1 MNAMSVPLH
10 PDPSEAPSS
19 LSQPYVPQEGTF
31 DELVAHDGTVRPH
44 WQALVQEFST
54 LDETDRQ
61 YARTIAS
68 RMLRDDGMT
77 YLARQDG
84 SQTERPWQLN
94 LFPLLISHH
103 EWKQIE
109 EGLIQRARLLN
120 LVLGDLYGRQQLIKD
135 GTLPPALVFGNSQF
149 LQPCHG
155 ISVPGGTY
163 LHFLAFD
170 LARSP
175 DGRWWVLRDR
185 TEAPSGA
192 GFALE
197 NRIIMSRALPDIFT
211 QNNVQRLSSFFQTF
225 SEHFLECA
233 QRDDPLAVVL
243 SPGPQN
249 ATYFEHAYLSRYLGY
264 ADVEGSD
271 LTVRDDRLFL
281 KTVEGLK
288 PVDLVLRRVHSDLCD
303 PLELRTDSTLGVPGL
318 LQAVRAG
325 QVTIANALG
334 SGLVETE
341 GLLSFLP
348 GLSRFFFGED
358 LKMPGVA
365 TWWCG
370 QATERAY
377 VLDNLHR
384 LMIRKVLSPRKGI
397 PPSRLTFFGPDL
409 STQGRENL
417 KQAILRRGHE
427 FIGREMVSPST
438 TPFWSDQGTL
448 HPSPMTLRI
457 YLTASNDGYRVMAG
471 GLTRVSVRSD
481 PRGHWHEPG
490 DFSKDTWVQWEG
502 PLDTP
507 KFLTQPHH
515 TLELRRGG
523 RDLPS
528 RTADDL
534 FWLGRYSERAE
545 GAVRLLRSLVA
556 RLSGETGLGSDPETL
571 HRLVSLLVIQEHL
584 SQRRAKR
591 AVEGGARSI
600 ERELR
605 SILFDPDSPDG
616 LARVLLNLRQ
626 SAERVRERL
635 SSDIWQTLTELT
647 NIPKNFGGFQGQSI
661 DDAIRLLSLM
671 IQHLAA
677 LNGMIMENMTR
688 SYAWRFLDMGRRME
702 RVRHISRLTRNLC
715 ARGIPEE
722 TGDLNLLLELAD
734 SSITYRTRYKSSAK
748 LAAVLDLL
756 LADETNP
763 RSVVFQLMTIE
774 NHMDTLPEEKT
785 KATVTPALR
794 ILTRLRTELRLADM
808 MKLEGITPKSN
819 VRIHLDRLLRQLDN
833 GVHELSDIVA
843 SKYFSHSSPQRVSG
857 PQWFETPP

>member
-1 MNAMSVPLH
+1 MFY
-10 PDPSEAPSS
+10 
-19 LSQPYVPQEGTF
+19 PYPPQEGTF
-31 DELVAHDGTVRPH
+31 DELVTPDGTVRPH
-44 WQALVQEFST
+44 WQTLLQEFST
-54 LDETDRQ
+54 LDEADQQ
-61 YARTIAS
+61 YARTITS

-94 LFPLLISHH
+94 LFPLLISHQ

-120 LVLGDLYGRQQLIKD
+120 FVLGDLYGRQQLIKD

-175 DGRWWVLRDR
+175 DGQWWVLRDR
-185 TEAPSGA
+185 TEAPAGA

-197 NRIIMSRALPDIFT
+197 NRIIMSRALPDIFS

-225 SEHFLECA
+225 SEHFLDCA

-249 ATYFEHAYLSRYLGY
+249 ATYFEHAYLARYLGY

-288 PVDLVLRRVHSDLCD
+288 PVDLVLRRIHSDLCD
-303 PLELRTDSTLGVPGL
+303 PLELRTNSALGVPGL

-325 QVTIANALG
+325 QVTLANALG
-334 SGLVETE
+334 SGLVESE

-348 GLSRFFFGED
+348 GLSKFFFGES
-358 LKMPGVA
+358 LKMPSVA

-370 QATERAY
+370 QPSERGY
-377 VLDNLHR
+377 VLDNLPR
-384 LMIRKVLSPRKGI
+384 LMIRKVLSPQRGI
-397 PPSRLTFFGPDL
+397 APSRLSFFGPDL
-409 STQGRENL
+409 SSQERENL
-417 KQAILRRGHE
+417 KKAILRRGHE
-427 FIGREMVSPST
+427 FVGREIVSPST

-448 HPSPMTLRI
+448 RPAPMTLRI
-457 YLTASNDGYRVMAG
+457 YLTATHDGYRVMAG
-471 GLTRVSVRSD
+471 GLTRVSVQSD

-490 DFSKDTWVQWEG
+490 DFSKDTWVHWEG
-502 PLDTP
+502 PLDAP

-515 TLELRRGG
+515 TLQLRRGG

-534 FWLGRYSERAE
+534 YWLGRYAERAE
-545 GAVRLLRSLVA
+545 GAIRLLRNLVS
-556 RLSGETGLGSDPETL
+556 RLSGETGPGGDPETF
-571 HRLVSLLVIQEHL
+571 HRLVSLLVMREHL
-584 SQRRAKR
+584 SHRRAKR
-591 AVEGGARSI
+591 AVEGGPRAI

-616 LARVLLNLRQ
+616 LALVLLNLRR

-635 SSDIWQTLTELT
+635 SLDIWQTITELT
-647 NIPKNFGGFQGQSI
+647 SIPKNFGGFQGQSL

-677 LNGMIMENMTR
+677 LNGMVMENMTR

-702 RVRHISRLTRNLC
+702 RIRHISRLTRNLC
-715 ARGIPEE
+715 TRGIPEE

-763 RSVVFQLMTIE
+763 RSVVFQVMTIE
-774 NHMDTLPEEKT
+774 THLATLPEEKT
-785 KATVTPALR
+785 AVVVTPALR

-808 MKLEGITPKSN
+808 MKLEEVNTKTGLRYS
-819 VRIHLDRLLRQLDN
+819 LDRLLRQLDK
-833 GVHELSDIVA
+833 GVHGLSDIVA

-857 PQWFETPP
+857 PQWFESHP

>member
-1 MNAMSVPLH
+1 M
-10 PDPSEAPSS
+10 
-19 LSQPYVPQEGTF
+19 
-31 DELVAHDGTVRPH
+31 
-44 WQALVQEFST
+44 
-54 LDETDRQ
+54 
-61 YARTIAS
+61 
-68 RMLRDDGMT
+68 
-77 YLARQDG
+77 
-84 SQTERPWQLN
+84 
-94 LFPLLISHH
+94 
-103 EWKQIE
+103 
-109 EGLIQRARLLN
+109 
-120 LVLGDLYGRQQLIKD
+120 
-135 GTLPPALVFGNSQF
+135 
-149 LQPCHG
+149 
-155 ISVPGGTY
+155 
-163 LHFLAFD
+163 
-170 LARSP
+170 
-175 DGRWWVLRDR
+175 
-185 TEAPSGA
+185 
-192 GFALE
+192 
-197 NRIIMSRALPDIFT
+197 
-211 QNNVQRLSSFFQTF
+211 QRLSSFFQTF

-249 ATYFEHAYLSRYLGY
+249 ATYFEHAYLARYLGY

-303 PLELRTDSTLGVPGL
+303 PLELRTDSSLGVPGL

-325 QVTIANALG
+325 QVIIANALG

-348 GLSRFFFGED
+348 GLSQFFFGED

-370 QATERAY
+370 QPKERTY
-377 VLDNLHR
+377 VLENLHR
-384 LMIRKVLSPRKGI
+384 LMIRKVLAPRKGAA
-397 PPSRLTFFGPDL
+397 PSGLTFFGPDL
-409 STQGRENL
+409 SAQGRENL
-417 KQAILRRGHE
+417 KQAIMRRGHE

-448 HPSPMTLRI
+448 HPAPMTLRV
-457 YLTASNDGYRVMAG
+457 YLTASHDGYRVMAG
-471 GLTRVSVRSD
+471 GLSRVSVQSD

-490 DFSKDTWVQWEG
+490 DFSKDTWVNWEG
-502 PLDTP
+502 QLDTP
-507 KFLTQPHH
+507 KFLSQPQH
-515 TLELRRGG
+515 TLQLRRGG

-534 FWLGRYSERAE
+534 FWLGRYAERAE
-545 GAVRLLRSLVA
+545 GAIRLMRSLVS

-591 AVEGGARSI
+591 AVEGGAHAI

-616 LARVLLNLRQ
+616 LARVLVNLRGA
-626 SAERVRERL
+626 AERVRERL
-635 SSDIWQTLTELT
+635 SSDIWHTLTELT
-647 NIPKNFGGFQGQSI
+647 NIPKSFGGFQAQNI

-677 LNGMIMENMTR
+677 LNGMVMENMTR
-688 SYAWRFLDMGRRME
+688 SFAWRFLDMGRRME
-702 RVRHISRLTRNLC
+702 RVRHISRITRNLC
-715 ARGIPEE
+715 TRGIPEK

-748 LAAVLDLL
+748 LSAVLDLL

-774 NHMDTLPEEKT
+774 DHIRALPDDTTTAVL
-785 KATVTPALR
+785 TPGLR

-808 MKLEGITPKSN
+808 MKLESLGPKGS
-819 VRIHLDRLLRQLDN
+819 VRIHLDRLLRQLDK
-833 GVHELSDIVA
+833 GIHDLSDIVG